1 MEAATL
7 LHDATVEPQAV
18 PGRLLLPI
26 LEWSSVQ
33 DEPELRLKWAA
44 LLANAATPD
53 SNKIF
58 PAFAEI
64 LRQLTPVHV
73 RILDWMYAMRSYPV
87 QNSIPYHPDVKRKT
101 IEETF
106 TLQPADYALLVTDM
120 ERLQLIEPRRDIP
133 NMDDGEVD
141 GDYLLRLIVARW
153 NSRIKYNSI
162 NFTALGLRFMEA
174 CQPPTRVDKSA

>member
-1 MEAATL
+1 
-7 LHDATVEPQAV
+7 
-18 PGRLLLPI
+18 
-26 LEWSSVQ
+26 
-33 DEPELRLKWAA
+33 
-44 LLANAATPD
+44 
-53 SNKIF
+53 
-58 PAFAEI
+58 
-64 LRQLTPVHV
+64 
-73 RILDWMYAMRSYPV
+73 
-87 QNSIPYHPDVKRKT
+87 
-101 IEETF
+101 
-106 TLQPADYALLVTDM
+106 M